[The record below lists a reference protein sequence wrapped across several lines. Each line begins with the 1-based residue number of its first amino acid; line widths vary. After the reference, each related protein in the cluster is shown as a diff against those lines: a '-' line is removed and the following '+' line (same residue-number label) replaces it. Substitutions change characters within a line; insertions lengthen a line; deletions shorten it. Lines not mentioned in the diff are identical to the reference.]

1 MKFVE
6 QRSDDDCLRA
16 ALASV
21 LDLAYEDVPENVR
34 AGDEQH
40 NRMQAFLSGRGLVA
54 WTFGLHG
61 VTDPQL
67 MFGHEKI
74 PYHLHPTG
82 YWLASVGSPRNEDD
96 HGVVMRGSHIVWD
109 PHPQRGLAHRGFTQA
124 IILMPWEAV

>member
-61 VTDPQL
+61 VTDPQVTARAL
-67 MFGHEKI
+67 RIAEEQDF
-74 PYHLHPTG
+74 
-82 YWLASVGSPRNEDD
+82 AVAQFAARRR
-96 HGVVMRGSHIVWD
+96 VR
-109 PHPQRGLAHRGFTQA
+109 HR
-124 IILMPWEAV
+124 